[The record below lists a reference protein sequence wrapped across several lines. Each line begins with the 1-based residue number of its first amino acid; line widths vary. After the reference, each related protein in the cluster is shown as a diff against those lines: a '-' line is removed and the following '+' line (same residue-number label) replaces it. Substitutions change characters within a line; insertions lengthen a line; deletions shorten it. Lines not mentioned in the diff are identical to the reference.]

1 MYTRDFL
8 SALRGFHLRNFFCL
22 NEYLGCGYKG
32 LGLCRNNGCMM
43 ENMNRL
49 ERHLALEETALP
61 IYTRDFVNVL
71 RVESA
76 VFMD

>member
-1 MYTRDFL
+1 MPSEVSIY
-8 SALRGFHLRNFFCL
+8 AIFFCL

-32 LGLCRNNGCMM
+32 LGLCRNNGCIM

-49 ERHLALEETALP
+49 ERHLALEEMGLL
-61 IYTRDFVNVL
+61 IYTQDFLSVI
-71 RVESA
+71 RAESA